1 MPHTANQETAW
12 NISDCLIILNER
24 YFSKN
29 CITIVDLLFSC
40 MKNIFH
46 FKMPLKNENR
56 EKSLG
61 NIIYK
66 QLLFKKGKP
75 NILKNNK
82 RFLQKR
88 KIILLL

>member
-1 MPHTANQETAW
+1 
-12 NISDCLIILNER
+12 
-24 YFSKN
+24 
-29 CITIVDLLFSC
+29 
-40 MKNIFH
+40 
-46 FKMPLKNENR
+46 MPLKNENR

>member
-12 NISDCLIILNER
+12 NISDCLIILNKR

-29 CITIVDLLFSC
+29 YITIVDLLFSC

-46 FKMPLKNENR
+46 FKMTLKNENH

-66 QLLFKKGKP
+66 QFLFKKGKP

-88 KIILLL
+88 KILLL